1 MSTMRSDT
9 GPGGA
14 RSGGTGHGHGHGTAA
29 DGNALLVA
37 FCISAAILLAEV
49 VGAVVTGSLALLVDA
64 GHMVVDTG
72 GLAIGL
78 TAVRLASRTP
88 TSRRTWGYQRAEVLG
103 ATAQAAIL
111 LAVGVFVIVSAIQ
124 RLLVPTAI
132 AAGPLLV
139 FGVVGLVGNLV
150 AVTVLTRAGGQSF
163 TSRAARLEVLNDSL
177 GSVAVIVAAVVVAT
191 TGWDRAD
198 SVAAI
203 VIGALILPRALRLL
217 RETADVLLEA
227 TPAGLDLDDV
237 RGHILELEHV
247 QAVHDLHASLVA
259 TGVPTLTAHVVVDD
273 HCFTTAHA
281 PAILDELQQC
291 VAEHFAVQVEHSTF
305 QLEPASHSTHE
316 HDLHA

>member
-1 MSTMRSDT
+1 MPHDHAHPGASASTGR
-9 GPGGA
+9 
-14 RSGGTGHGHGHGTAA
+14 
-29 DGNALLVA
+29 ALLVA

-78 TAVRLASRTP
+78 VAVRLARRTP

-111 LAVGVFVIVSAIQ
+111 LAVGVYVIIAAVQ
-124 RLLVPTAI
+124 RLFVPEDI
-132 AAGPLLV
+132 PSGPLLV
-139 FGVVGLVGNLV
+139 FGVIGLVGNLV
-150 AVTVLTRAGGQSF
+150 AFAVLTRAEGESF

-177 GSVAVIVAAVVVAT
+177 GSVAVIAAAIVVAL
-191 TGWDRAD
+191 TGWQRAD

-203 VIGALILPRALRLL
+203 LIGVLILPRALRLL
-217 RETADVLLEA
+217 RETADVLLES
-227 TPAGLDLDDV
+227 TPRGLDLDAV
-237 RGHILELEHV
+237 RTHLLRLDHV
-247 QAVHDLHASLVA
+247 LAVHDLHASLVA
-259 TGVPTLTAHVVVDD
+259 TGTPTLTAHVVIDD

-291 VAEHFAVQVEHSTF
+291 VGEHFDVPVEHSTF
-305 QLEPASHSTHE
+305 QLEPASHRSHE
-316 HDLHA
+316 HEMHA